1 MVRYDVFDR
10 LLKEKGYKVIDVAEA
25 TGIPQSTFTD
35 WKKGRVKSMK
45 AEAMLA
51 IAEFLHVS
59 VNYLMTGE
67 ESKYYQFDYVFNDPK
82 VKTVIETDSE
92 NDKSIDR
99 TFVYEKMLTLK
110 DTDKKM
116 IEDMIERLSD
126 GYEEEC

>member
-45 AEAMLA
+45 AESMLA

-99 TFVYEKMLTLK
+99 TFVYEKMLALK
-110 DTDKKM
+110 DADKKM

>member
-67 ESKYYQFDYVFNDPK
+67 ESKYYKFDYVFDDPK
-82 VKTVIETDSE
+82 IKAVIETDKGNGE
-92 NDKSIDR
+92 PIDR
-99 TFVYEKMLTLK
+99 TFIYEKMMTLK
-110 DTDKKM
+110 DADKKM

-126 GYEEEC
+126 GYED

>member
-67 ESKYYQFDYVFNDPK
+67 YYAFVG
-82 VKTVIETDSE
+82 DSE
-92 NDKSIDR
+92 KKNAI
-99 TFVYEKMLTLK
+99 EMLNF
-110 DTDKKM
+110 
-116 IEDMIERLSD
+116 
-126 GYEEEC
+126 